1 MFGIVI
7 IEKKEYISCLGYV
20 LIGGDWK
27 KIEDM
32 TKEKQP
38 RTIKQLIK
46 DFEKSAGDFEKFNK
60 TMDARE
66 QTLFKGWIRQLRT
79 EIPAFAYHGEHS
91 N

>member
-1 MFGIVI
+1 MFGIEI
-7 IEKKEYISCLGYV
+7 IEKKEYISCMGYI
-20 LIGGDWK
+20 LTGDDWK

-32 TKEKQP
+32 TQEKQP
-38 RTIKQLIK
+38 RNIKQLVK

-60 TMDARE
+60 TMDLRE

-79 EIPAFAYHGEHS
+79 EIPAFAYHGEHA